1 MEREKKK
8 QNKKNVY
15 LNAIS
20 ITFTL
25 FRLSP
30 NLVEVTGD
38 KNKKALDRQEVD
50 YKIILG
56 LSI

>member
-1 MEREKKK
+1 MITRKKK
-8 QNKKNVY
+8 YVY
-15 LNAIS
+15 INAIS

-38 KNKKALDRQEVD
+38 KNKKALDRRRQTT
-50 YKIILG
+50 K
-56 LSI
+56 